1 MPRTPE
7 KAERQRQ
14 TEASPERRA
23 EEGVRAIEKKIAPEV
38 RTLMTQITE
47 CPYQLELPNVKPTE
61 WNLAKAKVLGDIH
74 FIPGRDGK
82 SLLIGTLTTV
92 NGVDQWRRVSA
103 ESLSPSLV
111 MAARLQLGL
120 EPRSPAATETTK
132 ETERPVEKKTQVPA
146 APERT
151 RETIAPGTETT
162 PERLLE
168 SIRSIRLS
176 ADGRNV
182 PVSIDTKISSPTGLQ
197 RLLQRNSISAAR
209 YPTYAQNMRDH
220 ARVLSA
226 ALAGK
231 NPRSVSFDGLRFS
244 VVDGSRTIVSTATR
258 AYALDAAGNVST
270 LSGTRVD
277 FKDKPNGFEVTVNGQ
292 REIHRTDGGLAM
304 TEQGGVRQFFDG
316 SNQVPVLEQRNGET
330 FIVGANGTRVGMKP
344 RGSMR
349 SFAEAG
355 EWGADIAQR
364 LRTPEAIGA
373 FVSQFFYGQDYQKAS
388 EQADWKNNQIQ
399 RPASAIQYTAEKTQ
413 DVQHWQRTLLQRT
426 GDCEDFALLA
436 QGLLSQAGINSFATM
451 VTPSH
456 YESVFFETAGTD
468 QSGRETYFVC
478 TVGLRGFQRST
489 QPFSNLGEA
498 VQSLWDPMHSRASSP
513 SQFVLKGGPA
523 GAVIHDQPKNP
534 SDKKGD
540 VYTAEYSDDSYFR
553 QFIRR

>member
-7 KAERQRQ
+7 KNDRQKQ
-14 TEASPERRA
+14 TEVSPERRA
-23 EEGVRAIEKKIAPEV
+23 EERVQSIEKRISPDV
-38 RTLMTQITE
+38 SSLMAAKLKLRQ
-47 CPYQLELPNVKPTE
+47 KPTPSAPRE
-61 WNLAKAKVLGDIH
+61 AKTEV
-74 FIPGRDGK
+74 
-82 SLLIGTLTTV
+82 
-92 NGVDQWRRVSA
+92 
-103 ESLSPSLV
+103 
-111 MAARLQLGL
+111 
-120 EPRSPAATETTK
+120 PRPAT
-132 ETERPVEKKTQVPA
+132 KKTQTPI

-151 RETIAPGTETT
+151 RETIAPGTENT

-168 SIRSIRLS
+168 SIRSIRIS
-176 ADGRNV
+176 ADGRDV
-182 PVSIDTKISSPTGLQ
+182 PVSIDAKLSSDTGLQ

-209 YPTYAQNMRDH
+209 YPAYAQNMRDH

-258 AYALDAAGNVST
+258 AYALDASGNVST

-277 FKDKPNGFEVTVNGQ
+277 FQDKPNGFEVTVNGQ

-316 SNQVPVLEQRNGET
+316 SNQVPILEQRNGET
-330 FIVGANGTRVGMKP
+330 FIVGANGARVGMKP

-373 FVSQFFYGQDYQKAS
+373 FVSQFFYGQDYLKGS
-388 EQADWKNNQIQ
+388 EQAEWKANQIQ
-399 RPASAIQYTAEKTQ
+399 KPASAIQYQQESAQ
-413 DVQHWQRTLLQRT
+413 DVQHWQRTLLQRS

-456 YESVFFETAGTD
+456 YESVFFEPAGID

-478 TVGLRGFQRST
+478 SVGLRGFQRST

-498 VQSLWDPMHSRASSP
+498 VQSLWDPMNSRASSP

-540 VYTAEYSDDSYFR
+540 VYTAEYGDEAYFR